1 MTSRQP
7 RNLRGWPLWLACAF
21 LSLAPSNGRSA
32 TLGNDIN
39 HTQGPNYLAQHL
51 WPAGDPSRLFSP
63 FDLAHPNDARYRLIA
78 ERLFALLERDQ
89 LLP

>member
-1 MTSRQP
+1 MR
-7 RNLRGWPLWLACAF
+7 RRGAGSIRTFIDIHRAYNESTRAVAVRLGVPLVDAERAF
-21 LSLAPSNGRSA
+21 ER
-32 TLGNDIN
+32 D
-39 HTQGPNYLAQHL
+39 
-51 WPAGDPSRLFSP
+51 DPSRLFSP

>member
-1 MTSRQP
+1 MR
-7 RNLRGWPLWLACAF
+7 LGVPLVDAERAF
-21 LSLAPSNGRSA
+21 EL
-32 TLGNDIN
+32 D
-39 HTQGPNYLAQHL
+39 
-51 WPAGDPSRLFSP
+51 DPSRLFSP